1 MSEQK
6 EQKTPWSALQVLY
19 SHRKHYLW
27 CTLIC
32 ALLGFLF
39 AFSLP
44 TEYAS
49 QVKIADE
56 NFETELTFHIPVW
69 DWKKLSRRDG
79 NRAQE
84 DIVIFPKIVDSRDFL
99 LEVASIPVPGKN
111 MPYIDYLSKYHKL
124 PWTQRLTN
132 SVLRLFGD
140 YDDSDFRNELVHQNV
155 RYNIQMQYATST
167 IQVTDQDPY
176 IAACMADSVRQHL
189 LTWILRYRN
198 VKAEEDLRVAREVV
212 EQNKAKYDEA
222 VKRLADYSDAH
233 RGLSTAESQSEVTVL
248 QGDVKTAFDV
258 YSITMMEYTRSEAS
272 THQTSSSFAI
282 LKNATVPLTP
292 VSPSYFGYIMV
303 FVTVGWLLLTWYAL
317 FVKNRHSSINLQ
329 GVLHYFSPWMLTII
343 VWAAIMIMTQMQ
355 NDVLYPVTSQ
365 FTTSLSLWLPIFVIS
380 SLFTYMLLPSVADT
394 DKACVSEIPFNKLLF
409 NFFWGISILITP
421 LYLYKV
427 LQIIMQFDLA
437 DMLYNLRLL
446 AVHGNES
453 YGFLNYC
460 FVINQALFLTA
471 VWRYPNMKL
480 WKLLTIYAV
489 NFMSCFAI
497 MEKGGFFLIVLT
509 TMFVLFERGI
519 IKMRTI
525 GVSMLVIVVL
535 FFFINFMRSEQSTD
549 NEMKE
554 TTFIDFFA
562 IYVLSPP
569 VAFGRLSQD
578 LDGQFGAHTFQVI
591 YLFLNR
597 FGGHFELNQKLQDFV
612 YVPLPTNVY
621 TIFQPFYQD
630 FGYAGVAYFAMVY
643 GVASGVLY
651 RQFRNGSGFGRCM
664 YSYFV
669 YVLILQF
676 YQENIFMSLVYFSQ
690 LTFFVWLMHEKR
702 IRLRL

>member
-1 MSEQK
+1 MQTTS
-6 EQKTPWSALQVLY
+6 WSALREL
-19 SHRKHYLW
+19 SKHRKQYLW
-27 CTLIC
+27 CTLVC
-32 ALLGFLF
+32 ALLGFAF

-44 TEYAS
+44 TEYSA

-56 NFETELTFHIPVW
+56 NIDNELSFHIPDW
-69 DWKKLSRRDG
+69 EWKKLSHRDA
-79 NRAQE
+79 NLAQE
-84 DIVIFPKIVDSRDFL
+84 DILTFPKILDSRDFQT
-99 LEVASIPVPGKN
+99 EISAIQVPGKN
-111 MPYIDYLSKYHKL
+111 MTYGDYLYQYHKR
-124 PWTQRLTN
+124 PWTQQLSN
-132 SVLRLFGD
+132 FIMKIFGD
-140 YDDSDFRNELVHQNV
+140 YNDSDFRYELIHEAVK
-155 RYNIQMQYATST
+155 YNIQPQYALATL
-167 IQVTDQDPY
+167 QVTDNDPY
-176 IAACMADSVRQHL
+176 ISACMVDSVRQHL

-198 VKAEEDLRVAREVV
+198 TKAEEDIRVARDVV
-212 EQNKAKYDEA
+212 AQNKADYDLA
-222 VKRLADYSDAH
+222 IRRLSEYTDSH
-233 RGLSTAESQSEVTVL
+233 RGLKTAESQSQVAVL
-248 QGDVKTAFDV
+248 RGDAKTAFDV
-258 YSITMMEYTRSEAS
+258 YSIAMMEYTRAEAS
-272 THQTSSSFAI
+272 AHQTSTSFAT
-282 LKNATVPLTP
+282 LKNATVPLSP
-292 VSPSYFGYIMV
+292 VSPSYFGYIMA
-303 FVTVGWLLLTWYAL
+303 FVTIGWLLLTWRILYKKISMTSL
-317 FVKNRHSSINLQ
+317 SLG
-329 GVLHYFSPWMLTII
+329 GVFHYFSPWMLTLI
-343 VWAAIMIMTQMQ
+343 VWIAIMIMTQMQ

-365 FTTSLSLWLPIFVIS
+365 FTTSLALWLPIFVIS
-380 SLFTYMLLPSVADT
+380 SLLTYLLLPSVPDT
-394 DKACVSEIPFNKLLF
+394 DRACVSDIPVNQLLF

-471 VWRYPNMKL
+471 VWRYPHMKL
-480 WKLLTIYAV
+480 WKLLSIYAV
-489 NFMSCFAI
+489 NLMSCFAI

-525 GVSMLVIVVL
+525 GISMLVIVIL
-535 FFFINFMRSEQSTD
+535 FFFINFMRSEQTTE
-549 NEMKE
+549 NETKE
-554 TTFIDFFA
+554 MTFIDFFA

-569 VAFGRLSQD
+569 VAFGRLPQALGD
-578 LDGQFGAHTFQVI
+578 QFGSHTFQVI

-597 FGGHFELNQKLQDFV
+597 FGGHFEVNQKLQDFV

-630 FGYAGVAYFAMVY
+630 FGYKGVAYFSMIY
-643 GVASGVLY
+643 GVASGLLY
-651 RQFRNGSGFGRCM
+651 RLFRNGSGFGRCM

-676 YQENIFMSLVYFSQ
+676 YQENIFMSLVFFTQ

-702 IRLRL
+702 LKLRI